1 MMKLVTQS
9 RKTPASPS
17 REAGEE
23 FVRLPRGEDLLSAS
37 REMEVEH
44 LEGLITNPTVR
55 SPERR
60 TLQVTDNSM
69 SGADIRAGDFVIV
82 QNRKDYSDGTIV
94 AVQLGDQQL
103 IRRYFYRSGRIHL
116 ECDPPRNQLLIV
128 EKNTPDFQILG
139 QVIQIIREIK

>member
-1 MMKLVTQS
+1 MMKLVSQS
-9 RKTPASPS
+9 RKVSSSPS

-23 FVRLPRGEDLLSAS
+23 FVRLPRGEDLLSVS
-37 REMEVEH
+37 REMEVDH
-44 LEGLITNPTVR
+44 LEGFITNTTVR
-55 SPERR
+55 LPERR

-82 QNRKDYSDGTIV
+82 QNRKDYSNGTIV
-94 AVQLGDQQL
+94 AVQLGEQQL
-103 IRRYFYRSGRIHL
+103 VRRYFYRSGRIHL
-116 ECDPPRNQLLIV
+116 ECDPPQKQLLIL